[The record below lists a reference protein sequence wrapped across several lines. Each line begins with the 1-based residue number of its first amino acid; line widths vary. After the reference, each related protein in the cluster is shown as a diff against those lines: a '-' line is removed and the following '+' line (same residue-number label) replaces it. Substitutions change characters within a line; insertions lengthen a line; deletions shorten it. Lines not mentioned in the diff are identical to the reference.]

1 MCRMS
6 TTFASHHTSRQ
17 SRATTFSRMLIAYPA
32 FSTFEFAGGGGTYD
46 GAMKNS
52 IFSSAGKSEP
62 GLSFIRF
69 AFFNG
74 DPGLPGDF
82 APPFPLPFD
91 AALPAVLAVFF
102 VPRLLALPRW
112 ELEGE
117 KEE

>member
-1 MCRMS
+1 MLPL
-6 TTFASHHTSRQ
+6 
-17 SRATTFSRMLIAYPA
+17 RAR
-32 FSTFEFAGGGGTYD
+32 FEFAGGGGTYD